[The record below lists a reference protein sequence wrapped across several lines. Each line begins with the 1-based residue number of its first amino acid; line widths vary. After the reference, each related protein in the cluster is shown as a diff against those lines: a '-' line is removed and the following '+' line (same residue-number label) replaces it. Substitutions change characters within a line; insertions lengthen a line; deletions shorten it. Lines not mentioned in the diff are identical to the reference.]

1 MSSMG
6 HQSSIVTCFWL
17 YCAAGHVYSREH
29 WALPPAVHVHTACQA
44 PCHGPMLA
52 LLLGQYPR
60 QQMNCEDTHIAAFG
74 VFNFSTPEILS
85 ESICVPQA
93 LEKLAQEHPQAV
105 LTGGGL
111 MATLS
116 YLDFFQTGVQR
127 VAVSTAALMCR
138 SIPHSSHGTLVDAVP
153 LLTPLL
159 QNSVRALQLQLCPK
173 GHSRVLEV
181 ALTFTS
187 WLPGSLRHS

>member
-1 MSSMG
+1 MQG
-6 HQSSIVTCFWL
+6 H
-17 YCAAGHVYSREH
+17 AR
-29 WALPPAVHVHTACQA
+29 
-44 PCHGPMLA
+44 
-52 LLLGQYPR
+52 
-60 QQMNCEDTHIAAFG
+60 
-74 VFNFSTPEILS
+74 
-85 ESICVPQA
+85 QA

-138 SIPHSSHGTLVDAVP
+138 SIPHSSHSTLVDAVP

-159 QNSVRALQLQLCPK
+159 QNSVRGAWEGQPGGLVAARGHVECGELAARDAVLMWLCCRVGRGPLAVFSVLGPAAQTGGSEKRARQAALGMCVDLGLLQ
-173 GHSRVLEV
+173 
-181 ALTFTS
+181 
-187 WLPGSLRHS
+187 

>member
-1 MSSMG
+1 M
-6 HQSSIVTCFWL
+6 QDRVL
-17 YCAAGHVYSREH
+17 
-29 WALPPAVHVHTACQA
+29 
-44 PCHGPMLA
+44 
-52 LLLGQYPR
+52 
-60 QQMNCEDTHIAAFG
+60 
-74 VFNFSTPEILS
+74 
-85 ESICVPQA
+85 QA

-138 SIPHSSHGTLVDAVP
+138 SIPHSSHSTLVDAVP

-159 QNSVRALQLQLCPK
+159 QNSVRGAWESRP
-173 GHSRVLEV
+173 GGAVAAPSRV
-181 ALTFTS
+181 
-187 WLPGSLRHS
+187 SLGGRGCSVDVVLQAFLSLSEPL